1 MKLIYRDNST
11 TYVKGAFIALRY
23 HSGRLR
29 LRLVVI
35 RHADEFHVSYIFG
48 RDAGE
53 TIILHSMY
61 SYATGLICEQ

>member
-1 MKLIYRDNST
+1 MKLIYTDKST
-11 TYVKGAFIALRY
+11 TYVNGAYITVRSYNNLPLRF
-23 HSGRLR
+23 
-29 LRLVVI
+29 LVI
-35 RHADEFHVSYIFG
+35 GNSDEFHVSYIFG